1 MMRGRI
7 LHDLKVIFL
16 TLLSVAIV
24 LLIAF
29 FIFNYVDGYRYY
41 VVHKVG
47 SIGLNYEFDNTERW
61 HDIRNIARDSVL
73 QYLERYYEDIQ
84 DEEEYQKL
92 YQAVKNQDERA
103 LFVISR
109 GATIR
114 YFKYYR
120 GDDLYCIPVRG
131 NDQPDRLYIYRVNQW
146 IPMVG

>member
-1 MMRGRI
+1 MKKRI
-7 LHDLKVIFL
+7 LHHIKVIFL
-16 TLLSVAIV
+16 TFFSTA
-24 LLIAF
+24 LIF
-29 FIFNYVDGYRYY
+29 LITLYIGYLCGYRYY
-41 VVHKVG
+41 EVYEVG

-61 HDIRNIARDSVL
+61 HDIRNVARDSVL

-92 YQAVKNQDERA
+92 YQTVENQDERA

-114 YFKYYR
+114 YFEYYR

-131 NDQPDRLYIYRVNQW
+131 NDQPGRLYIYRVYRK
-146 IPMVG
+146 IPEIG